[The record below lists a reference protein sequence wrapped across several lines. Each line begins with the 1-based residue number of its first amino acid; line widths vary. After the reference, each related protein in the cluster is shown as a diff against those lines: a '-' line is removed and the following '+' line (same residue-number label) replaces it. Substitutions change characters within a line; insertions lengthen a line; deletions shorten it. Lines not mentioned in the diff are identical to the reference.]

1 MIKRHLS
8 VVFVFLLFASGCVQK
23 SSEKDH
29 LKMVT
34 VSILPQKYFVERIAD
49 TLLGVKVLVPP
60 GSSPET
66 YEPTPVQL
74 KNLGNSLVFF
84 SLGLLDFEKNTLN
97 KLHSQNANV
106 RFVNHALELNL
117 IEGKCGH
124 NHSHEAEHNHAY
136 DPHVWTSPRE
146 VKTMVKS
153 IERNLSELL
162 PEHKST
168 FSANAEAFIAEI
180 DSLDK
185 KMEESF
191 TNVKSRKFFI
201 FHPAFTYL
209 ARDYGLEQI
218 SLEEEGKSP
227 SMKYL
232 KLILQQAKGEGVKTI
247 FIQKEFDAKTAET
260 IANDINGRVVVVNPL
275 EENWLE
281 NMEKTVSLINDALN
295 GK

>member
-1 MIKRHLS
+1 MKKKYLGI
-8 VVFVFLLFASGCVQK
+8 VFIFLLFASGCMQK
-23 SSEKDH
+23 PTGKES

-34 VSILPQKYFVERIAD
+34 VSILPQKYFVERVAD
-49 TLLGVKVLVPP
+49 TLLQVKVLVPP

-66 YEPTPVQL
+66 YEPTPIQL
-74 KNLGNSLVFF
+74 KDLNNSLAYF

-106 RFVNHALELNL
+106 KFVNHSLELSL
-117 IEGKCGH
+117 IEGQCDH

-162 PEHKST
+162 PEHKNL

-185 KMEESF
+185 LMEESF
-191 TNVKSRKFFI
+191 TKVKSRKLFI

-227 SMKYL
+227 SMKHL
-232 KLILQQAKGEGVKTI
+232 KSILQQAKGEGAKTI

-281 NMEKTVSLINDALN
+281 NMKKTVLLINDALN

>member
-1 MIKRHLS
+1 MVLPLVSAI
-8 VVFVFLLFASGCVQK
+8 LFSGCGQK
-23 SSEKDH
+23 TTDQRSIN
-29 LKMVT
+29 LVT
-34 VSILPQKYFVERIAD
+34 VSILPQKYFVERVAD
-49 TLLGVKVLVPP
+49 TLVEVKVLVPP

-74 KNLGNSLVFF
+74 KDLNNSLAYF
-84 SLGLLDFEKNTLN
+84 SLGLLDFEKNTLS

-106 RFVNHALELNL
+106 KFVDHSLELNL
-117 IEGKCGH
+117 IEGQCGH
-124 NHSHEAEHNHAY
+124 NHSHEAEHIHAH

-191 TNVKSRKFFI
+191 SDVKSRKIFI

-209 ARDYGLEQI
+209 ARDYGLEQV

-227 SMKYL
+227 SMKHL
-232 KLILQQAKGEGVKTI
+232 KSVLQQAKGEGVKTI

-260 IANDINGRVVVVNPL
+260 IAHDISGRVVVVNPL
-275 EENWLE
+275 EANWLE
-281 NMEKTVSLINDALN
+281 NMFYTANLLEEAMN